1 MAEGGEVVEEDFE
14 DAFSMLESWD
24 QPKRSWVEVEVE
36 IEVGGLDDRLRYR
49 YLMMILER
57 RKRLVIMIV
66 LIKSI
71 RKYSSILVGE
81 DEDKLGRD

>member
-24 QPKRSWVEVEVE
+24 QPKRSWVEVE
-36 IEVGGLDDRLRYR
+36 GLDDRLRYR